1 MNRIVFATDASVSA
15 ERAKDVV
22 RHLLTSWPG
31 ANLTVLYVTRSVNGY
46 EPVSNESLDS
56 ERATFREIEALA
68 KTEWFADFGDRV
80 NCKHV
85 YGEPAMV
92 ISLEAKEC
100 DADLIVLGGRGV
112 GQPDPLL
119 TGSVSH
125 GVLYISQVPVLVV
138 KGDAKSEYA
147 TV

>member
-22 RHLLTSWPG
+22 CHLLKSWPN
-31 ANLTVLYVTRSVNGY
+31 AELTVLYVTRTRNAY
-46 EPVSNESLDS
+46 EPVSNESEQT
-56 ERATFREIEALA
+56 ERANFKEIEYLA
-68 KTEWFADFGDRV
+68 QHEWFAGCGNTV
-80 NCKHV
+80 TCKHV

-92 ISLEAKEC
+92 ISLEAQEHG
-100 DADLIVLGGRGV
+100 ADLIVLGARGV

-138 KGDAKSEYA
+138 KADAKPEYA